1 MERRIMADVE
11 LSLQKHRTAER
22 GLAEKRDLTTGNIH
36 RNIWT
41 LAVPMILEMGAM
53 SVTQIVDTYW
63 VGKLGS
69 AALAAVTISMALRWV
84 INSLANGLGIGGMA
98 VVARRIGAHDRAQ
111 ADHAA
116 WQAVL
121 LATFVS
127 LVLGAVGI
135 LLAKPAL
142 RILGADA
149 EVLAMGV
156 SFLHIIFGGLFTL
169 VLVFVINSLLR
180 GAGEA
185 GLALWVLIL
194 SQGLTVALEPLLIFG
209 WGPFPALGVNGSAW
223 AGVLGFGA
231 GVLFQIAILLSGRAR
246 IAIPSTTPRSFDFP
260 FDVAQG
266 RAQDRLCSGQGS
278 GRRNLHDLWPDFPLM
293 WRIIKIALPSTV
305 QMTLRSTSRLIILAI
320 IGLYGTFATAGFGVA
335 NRILLVALIPG
346 FGLGNTAATLVGQN
360 LGAVQPQRAERS
372 AWWVTAYN
380 VGLLAAFAVLFF
392 NFAHPLVAFFDP
404 TPEVV
409 DIGAG
414 CLRIVAPSLIV
425 SAVGV
430 VLARAFDGAGNTMPA
445 MFVNLLTLWGMEA
458 PLSYGLARWTRLGI
472 TGVWVGRA
480 LANLA
485 NGLFFAFWFRL
496 GRWKRKEV

>member
-1 MERRIMADVE
+1 
-11 LSLQKHRTAER
+11 
-22 GLAEKRDLTTGNIH
+22 LAEKRDLTTGNIH

-41 LAVPMILEMGAM
+41 LAVPMILEMAM
-53 SVTQIVDTYW
+53 LSVTQIVDTYW

-69 AALAAVTISMALRWV
+69 AALAAVTIGMNLRWV
-84 INSLANGLGIGGMA
+84 MNSLANGLGVGGMA
-98 VVARRIGAHDRAQ
+98 VVARRIGARDRAQ
-111 ADHAA
+111 ADHAT

-121 LATFVS
+121 LAAFVS
-127 LVLGAVGI
+127 LVLGTVGI
-135 LLAKPAL
+135 LLAEPTL
-142 RILGADA
+142 RVLGADA

-156 SFLHIIFGGLFTL
+156 SFLRIVFGGLFTL
-169 VLVFVINSLLR
+169 VLVFVINFLLR

-185 GLALWVLIL
+185 GLALRVLVL
-194 SQGLTVALEPLLIFG
+194 SQGLTVVLEPLLIFG
-209 WGPFPALGVNGSAW
+209 WGPFPALGVDGSAW

-231 GVLFQIAILLSGRAR
+231 GALFQIAILLSGRAR
-246 IAIPSTTPRSFDFP
+246 IAISSQPR
-260 FDVAQG
+260 
-266 RAQDRLCSGQGS
+266 
-278 GRRNLHDLWPDFPLM
+278 DLWPDLPLM
-293 WRIIKIALPSTV
+293 WRIVKIALPSTV

-346 FGLGNTAATLVGQN
+346 FGLGNAAATLVGQN
-360 LGAVQPQRAERS
+360 LGAVQPHRAERS

-380 VGLLAAFAVLFF
+380 TSLLAAFAVVFF
-392 NFAHPLVAFFDP
+392 TFARPLVAFFDP

-409 DIGAG
+409 DMGAE
-414 CLRIVAPSLIV
+414 CLRIVAPSLIF

-430 VLARAFDGAGNTMPA
+430 VLARGFDGAGNTVPA
-445 MFVNLLTLWGMEA
+445 MFVNLLTLWGLEA
-458 PLSYGLARWTRLGI
+458 PLSYGLAQGTGLGI

-485 NGLFFAFWFRL
+485 NGLLFAFWFRL

>member
-1 MERRIMADVE
+1 MTDTE
-11 LSLQKHRTAER
+11 LSLQKHRTAEQ

-41 LAVPMILEMGAM
+41 LAVPMILEMAM
-53 SVTQIVDTYW
+53 LSVTQIVDTYW

-69 AALAAVTISMALRWV
+69 AALAAVTIGMNLRWV
-84 INSLANGLGIGGMA
+84 MNSLANGLGIGGMA
-98 VVARRIGAHDRAQ
+98 VVARRIGARDRAQ

-121 LATFVS
+121 LAAFVS

-135 LLAKPAL
+135 LLAEPVL
-142 RILGADA
+142 RVLGADA

-156 SFLHIIFGGLFTL
+156 SFLRIVFGGLFTL

-185 GLALWVLIL
+185 GLALAVLVL
-194 SQGLTVALEPLLIFG
+194 SQGLTVVLEPLLIFG
-209 WGPFPALGVNGSAW
+209 WGPFPALGVDGSAW

-231 GVLFQIAILLSGRAR
+231 GALFQIAILLSGRAR
-246 IAIPSTTPRSFDFP
+246 IAIN
-260 FDVAQG
+260 
-266 RAQDRLCSGQGS
+266 L
-278 GRRNLHDLWPDFPLM
+278 RNLWPDLPLM
-293 WRIIKIALPSTV
+293 WRIVKIALPSTV

-320 IGLYGTFATAGFGVA
+320 VGLYGTFATAGFGVA

-346 FGLGNTAATLVGQN
+346 FGLGNAAATLVGQN
-360 LGAVQPQRAERS
+360 LGAVQPRRAERS

-380 VGLLAAFAVLFF
+380 ASMLAAFAVVFF
-392 NFAHPLVAFFDP
+392 TFARPMVAFFDP
-404 TPEVV
+404 TPEVA
-409 DIGAG
+409 DLGAEY
-414 CLRIVAPSLIV
+414 LHIVAPSLIF

-430 VLARAFDGAGNTMPA
+430 VLARAFDGAGNTVPA

-458 PLSYGLARWTRLGI
+458 PLSYGLAQGTALGI

-485 NGLFFAFWFRL
+485 NGLLFAFWFRL

>member
-1 MERRIMADVE
+1 
-11 LSLQKHRTAER
+11 LQKHKAAEW

-41 LAVPMILEMGAM
+41 LAVPMILEMAM
-53 SVTQIVDTYW
+53 LSVTQIVDTYW

-69 AALAAVTISMALRWV
+69 AALAAVTIGMNLRWV
-84 INSLANGLGIGGMA
+84 MNSLANGLGVGGMA

-111 ADHAA
+111 ADHAT

-121 LATFVS
+121 LAAFVS
-127 LVLGAVGI
+127 LVLGTVGI
-135 LLAKPAL
+135 LLAEPTL
-142 RILGADA
+142 RVLGADA

-156 SFLHIIFGGLFTL
+156 SFLRIVFGGLFTL
-169 VLVFVINSLLR
+169 VLVFVINFLLR

-185 GLALWVLIL
+185 GLALRVLVL
-194 SQGLTVALEPLLIFG
+194 SQGLTVVLEPLLIFG
-209 WGPFPALGVNGSAW
+209 WGPFPALGVDGSAW

-231 GVLFQIAILLSGRAR
+231 GALFQIAILLSGRAR
-246 IAIPSTTPRSFDFP
+246 IAISSEPR
-260 FDVAQG
+260 
-266 RAQDRLCSGQGS
+266 
-278 GRRNLHDLWPDFPLM
+278 DLWPDLPLM
-293 WRIIKIALPSTV
+293 WRIVKIALPSTV

-346 FGLGNTAATLVGQN
+346 FGLGNAAATLVGQN
-360 LGAVQPQRAERS
+360 LGAVQPHRAERS

-380 VGLLAAFAVLFF
+380 TGLLAAFAVVFF
-392 NFAHPLVAFFDP
+392 TFARPLVAFFDP

-409 DIGAG
+409 DMGAE
-414 CLRIVAPSLIV
+414 CLRIVAPSLIF

-430 VLARAFDGAGNTMPA
+430 VLARGFDGAGNTVPA
-445 MFVNLLTLWGMEA
+445 MFVNLLTLWGLEA
-458 PLSYGLARWTRLGI
+458 PLSYGLAQMTGLGI

-485 NGLFFAFWFRL
+485 NGLLFAFWFRL

>member
-1 MERRIMADVE
+1 VTDTE
-11 LSLQKHRTAER
+11 LSLQEHRTAEQ
-22 GLAEKRDLTTGNIH
+22 GLPALSVAEGARKRDLTTGNIH

-41 LAVPMILEMGAM
+41 LAVPMLLEMATL

-69 AALAAVTISMALRWV
+69 AALAAVTISMTLRWV

-111 ADHAA
+111 ADHAT

-121 LATFVS
+121 LAAFVS

-142 RILGADA
+142 RLLGADA

-156 SFLHIIFGGLFTL
+156 SFLRIVFGGLFTL

-185 GLALWVLIL
+185 RLALGALVL
-194 SQGLTVALEPLLIFG
+194 SQGLTVVLEPLLIFG
-209 WGPFPALGVNGSAW
+209 RGPFPTLGVDGSAW

-231 GVLFQIAILLSGRAR
+231 GALFQITILLSGRAR
-246 IAIPSTTPRSFDFP
+246 IAINF
-260 FDVAQG
+260 
-266 RAQDRLCSGQGS
+266 
-278 GRRNLHDLWPDFPLM
+278 HDLWPDLPLM
-293 WRIIKIALPSTV
+293 WHIVKIALPSAV
-305 QMTLRSTSRLIILAI
+305 QMALRSTSRLIILAI
-320 IGLYGTFATAGFGVA
+320 VGLYGTFATAGFGVA
-335 NRILLVALIPG
+335 NRILLVAIMPG
-346 FGLGNTAATLVGQN
+346 FGLGNAAATLVGQN
-360 LGAVQPQRAERS
+360 LGAVQPHRAERN

-380 VGLLAAFAVLFF
+380 ASMLAAFAMVLFTC
-392 NFAHPLVAFFDP
+392 ARPLIAFFDP

-409 DIGAG
+409 DLGAEY
-414 CLRIVAPSLIV
+414 LRIVAPSLIF

-430 VLARAFDGAGNTMPA
+430 VLARAFDGAGNTVPA

-458 PLSYGLARWTRLGI
+458 PLSYGLAQGTGLGI
-472 TGVWVGRA
+472 TGVWIGRA

-485 NGLFFAFWFRL
+485 NGLLFAFWFRL